1 MVSTTAID
9 WRLVAFV
16 PLLLLGSGCSTTE
29 TISYDHAYNYEN
41 KFSLMPTPKAEV
53 VNSRLERVTSTFVG
67 KPWSTINGEWEFEL
81 IATRAWTDKIQEYYE
96 PTDWDQ
102 VKTWLRGGLSPWFA
116 PDPEKFVPFHM
127 PGPSSIAAHLFVEKT
142 PSDPDRIRLFVCR
155 H

>member
-1 MVSTTAID
+1 MVS
-9 WRLVAFV
+9 
-16 PLLLLGSGCSTTE
+16 SGCSTTE
-29 TISYDHAYNYEN
+29 TVSYDHTYNYEN
-41 KFSLMPTPKAEV
+41 KFGLMPTPKAEV
-53 VNSRLERVTSTFVG
+53 INSRLERVTRTFSG

-81 IATRAWTDKIQEYYE
+81 IATRSWTDKLKEYYE

-102 VKTWLRGGLSPWFA
+102 VKTWLREGLPQWFA

-127 PGPSSIAAHLFVEKT
+127 PGPSLIAAHLFVEKT